1 MFLCSLLCVV
11 VEQVSQTKGHIR
23 QHLVSQIS
31 KAADLALTEGDFICV
46 EYVEE
51 HPSVLM
57 NPGEAE
63 AHGAAFATEHC
74 TLCGFM
80 SMSLLTCE

>member
-57 NPGEAE
+57 NPGEMRRRHME
-63 AHGAAFATEHC
+63 QPLRRSTAHYVASC
-74 TLCGFM
+74 PCP
-80 SMSLLTCE
+80 C